1 MKDFKY
7 YETTDIP
14 YFGFDWCNAR
24 EKELRDQ
31 INNDK
36 LTAKEREEQLKCLQM
51 CVRSEAAE
59 KNKPHNAK
67 IKSLVK
73 EFWQD
78 ARKELNYSALLD
90 EEGVVWLEKL
100 AREEGEHRGFS
111 LVFEH
116 LEKLDEVMRKVIT
129 HQRKLDNE
137 KSS

>member
-14 YFGFDWCNAR
+14 YFGFQWCNAR

-36 LTAKEREEQLKCLQM
+36 LTAKEREEQLKCLKM
-51 CVRSEAAE
+51 RVRAEATA

-67 IKSLVK
+67 MKSLGE

-78 ARKELNYSALLD
+78 AREELNYSALLD
-90 EEGVVWLEKL
+90 EEGVAWLENL

-111 LVFEH
+111 LVFEQ
-116 LEKLDEVMRKVIT
+116 LEKLDEVVRKVIT
-129 HQRKLDNE
+129 HQRKLDNG